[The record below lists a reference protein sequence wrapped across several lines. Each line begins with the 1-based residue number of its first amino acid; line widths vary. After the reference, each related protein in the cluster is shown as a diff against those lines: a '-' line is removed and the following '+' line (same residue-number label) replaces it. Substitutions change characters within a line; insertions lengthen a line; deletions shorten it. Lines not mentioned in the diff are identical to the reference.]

1 MSLLFKKLRFLNLF
15 VQYNNTFTVFISK
28 FVPLFMKN
36 LKITAKNIIIATGSE
51 SIALPFLP
59 FDEKYIVSSTGALSF
74 PSVPQRFVVVGAG
87 GVVAAAAAAAET
99 AELVEL
105 AEMHSSFV
113 VVFLAAA
120 VATAAVDV
128 VLKKWFCFED
138 FAVACVDPVSS
149 GFR

>member
-1 MSLLFKKLRFLNLF
+1 M
-15 VQYNNTFTVFISK
+15 
-28 FVPLFMKN
+28 
-36 LKITAKNIIIATGSE
+36 
-51 SIALPFLP
+51 
-59 FDEKYIVSSTGALSF
+59 
-74 PSVPQRFVVVGAG
+74 
-87 GVVAAAAAAAET
+87 AAAAAAAET